1 MGIKNLCWRV
11 FDNVVLLQMGQTYQN
26 RLQEFML
33 VAEGEQGLRQVEEWR
48 KDQQAEWDRLST
60 TVRRNNIVHHQR
72 ARPTPDILWL

>member
-11 FDNVVLLQMGQTYQN
+11 FDNVDLLQMGQTYQN

-33 VAEGEQGLRQVEEWR
+33 VADGDQGLRQVEEWR

-60 TVRRNNIVHHQR
+60 TVSKPSI
-72 ARPTPDILWL
+72 ASCTTG